1 LSIDASSRFQASA
14 KWYAAFIKSAQA
26 AAPSSPAL
34 EGGVAHRALG
44 LKDGLLALAVAA
56 VWALAAWALAS
67 KAAAVASG
75 GDGRGES
82 GSERAEVHLPLPLA
96 SAGGGSAA
104 AGRVELVRPQGPRAE
119 AAPPAR
125 QVAAALRQ
133 ATGGQPAHAYEPIP

>member
-34 EGGVAHRALG
+34 EGGAAHRALG
-44 LKDGLLALAVAA
+44 LKDGLWALAVAA
-56 VWALAAWALAS
+56 VWTLAAWALAS

-75 GDGRGES
+75 GES
-82 GSERAEVHLPLPLA
+82 GGERAEVHLPLPLA
-96 SAGGGSAA
+96 AAGGGSAA

-125 QVAAALRQ
+125 KVAAALRQ